1 MEDQDAIDIDET
13 RATTVGELIDM
24 IDTLNAAFT
33 DKLGKEPAGGFNV
46 EIKSVWGDR
55 VIIWGGYESF
65 SNGYAAVVNSTDCMV
80 DTPKEAFEYAMN
92 KIEEY
97 YVPTKEE
104 RIKALQDELDELSND

>member
-1 MEDQDAIDIDET
+1 MEDQDAINIDET
-13 RATTVGELIDM
+13 RATTVGELMHM
-24 IDTLNAAFT
+24 IDALNAAFME
-33 DKLGKEPAGGFNV
+33 KLGKEPAGGFNV
-46 EIKSVWGDR
+46 EIKTVWDNR
-55 VIIWGGYESF
+55 VIICGGYESF
-65 SNGYAAVVNSTDCMV
+65 SNGYGAVVNSTDYMG

>member
-1 MEDQDAIDIDET
+1 
-13 RATTVGELIDM
+13 
-24 IDTLNAAFT
+24 
-33 DKLGKEPAGGFNV
+33 
-46 EIKSVWGDR
+46 
-55 VIIWGGYESF
+55 
-65 SNGYAAVVNSTDCMV
+65 MV